1 MADRDTIVHGLL
13 AEFDNP
19 AELLHAAE
27 QIRDEGYRKFDCH
40 SPFVIHG
47 MDKAMGLK
55 RSPLG
60 WIVGLFATIGAGG
73 GLLLQW
79 WTSAVDYPI
88 VISGKP
94 LFSFQAFV
102 PITFGLGV
110 LLSAVA
116 ALAGMI
122 FLNGLPKFWHPV
134 FFSRNFSRF
143 STDGFFVSVESG
155 DPKFDIESTRQ
166 FLERIGGR
174 NVEVLEEA

>member
-1 MADRDTIVHGLL
+1 MAESKPLLHGLI

-19 AELLHAAE
+19 SDLLHAAE
-27 QIRDEGYRKFDCH
+27 AVRDAGYSRFDCH
-40 SPFVIHG
+40 SPFAIHG
-47 MDKAMGLK
+47 MDQAMGLK

-60 WIVGLFATIGAGG
+60 WIVGLAATIGAGG

-110 LLSAVA
+110 LLSAVT
-116 ALAGMI
+116 ALLGMI
-122 FLNGLPKFWHPV
+122 FLSGLPKFWHPV
-134 FFSRNFSRF
+134 FFSKDFSKF
-143 STDGFFVSVESG
+143 SNNGFFISIEST
-155 DPKFDIESTRQ
+155 DPKFDIDKSKSLLES
-166 FLERIGGR
+166 IGGR
-174 NVEVLEEA
+174 NVGSLEER